1 MALKSIEEVAREVVR
16 GNWGNGAI
24 RKKNLEAAGYN
35 YDVVQAEVNRIM
47 AGYGT
52 APGGTVNATIDK
64 VAREVITGQ
73 WGNGAERKARLEAA
87 GYNYQAVQ
95 NHVNKLCGK

>member
-16 GNWGNGAI
+16 GIWGNGAT
-24 RKKNLEAAGYN
+24 RKQKLEAAGYN

-52 APGGTVNATIDK
+52 SGGSTNANVDK
-64 VAREVITGQ
+64 VAREVIDGK
-73 WGNGAERKARLEAA
+73 WGNGADRKQRLEAA
-87 GYNYQAVQ
+87 GYNYQVIQ
-95 NHVNKLCGK
+95 NQVNKLCGK